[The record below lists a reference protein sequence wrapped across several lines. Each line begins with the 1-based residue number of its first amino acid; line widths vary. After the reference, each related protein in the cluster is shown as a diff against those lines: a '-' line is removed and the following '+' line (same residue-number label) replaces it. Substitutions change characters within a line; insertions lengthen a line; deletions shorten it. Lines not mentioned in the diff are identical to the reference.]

1 MPGRNSEEYEGQ
13 QEKELYLDT
22 YTIIFS
28 DNKKNKTEC
37 RVLKGKKKEN
47 IFYINEASVPL
58 MQVLPLDAE
67 QHIVA
72 MLVPPETIFDKI
84 FSDGRNQSRNT
95 VFCFS
100 HCRS

>member
-28 DNKKNKTEC
+28 DNTKTEC